1 MFPGVNPSQMKAMMR
16 QMGIKQEEIEVER
29 VIFEGSEKRII
40 IEPAN
45 VQKISMQG
53 QESWQVTGEAREE
66 AKETGIAEADI
77 ALVAEK
83 ANVSKDKAREA
94 LEKSN
99 GDIAAAIVALA
110 S

>member
-1 MFPGVNPSQMKAMMR
+1 MFPGVNPKQMQAMMK

-29 VIFEGSEKRII
+29 VILEGSDKKII
-40 IEPAN
+40 IEPAA
-45 VQKISMQG
+45 VQKITMQG

-66 AKETGIAEADI
+66 AKEEGISEADI
-77 ALVAEK
+77 ALVSEK
-83 ANVSKDKAREA
+83 AGVEPNEARAA

-110 S
+110 E